1 MYKLLRML
9 QCFALFTLLSLLGRI
24 AASPTSFP
32 VEETGALQRRATDPV
47 FPDSPPSCPICQQGY
62 PNIQGCAQA
71 APVLA
76 NFSMIIFNPG
86 AFIDVIKCACA
97 DTFQSVFPQCVDCV
111 AYKFTIHLVLKS
123 FIQTNQTDVLDT
135 SDLPGIVGDIR
146 RICAL
151 SSTLLGNVSG
161 ADASL
166 TATTN
171 APVPT
176 STGTGAALRTADNTL
191 SLRATAMYFALALV
205 MACVGL

>member
-32 VEETGALQRRATDPV
+32 VEETGALQRQATDPV

-97 DTFQSVFPQCVDCV
+97 DTFQSVFPQCVDC
-111 AYKFTIHLVLKS
+111 

-171 APVPT
+171 TPVPT